1 MNNFL
6 RPGVR
11 LTAREKIRSLDRK
24 NIKKLIRVAIEKY
37 PSGFD
42 FAMLKEPK
50 NNMMDY
56 ILDLDDSI
64 LMQLVK

>member
-1 MNNFL
+1 MSDFL
-6 RPGVR
+6 RPGLT
-11 LTAREKIRSLDRK
+11 LTAREKIRRLDRK
-24 NIKKLIRVAIEKY
+24 NIKKLIKVAIARY

-42 FAMLKEPK
+42 SAMLKEPK

-64 LMQLVK
+64 LVQLVR